1 MEFLAVGSLGT
12 CHRPMS
18 DGRRGHAMMKYDQ
31 LGFPI
36 PTEFGLP
43 TDDGNDQGPGRPGG
57 RRRTAGPGKRLFL
70 LAVFLTLL
78 VPAVIVPVMMPAIRE
93 AVVQW
98 SLERAIMREGRGS
111 LDAAIG
117 DLSRAIRWAGG
128 NDAAPPALSRLLCWR
143 AMLRI
148 ENRDAGG
155 GLADADQAASVA
167 PTIVQPHRIRAL
179 AHVVLGDADSALT
192 AAQAAVDIAGQ
203 NDPET
208 LNHRAYIRALVGR
221 DLEAALEDIDQ
232 ALADNGAPSPELLDT
247 RGYVLHLLGRQQEAV
262 DDLNIAIDSAQN
274 ERRRLLLLA
283 GHVDPGELAYR
294 LRSANHGL
302 AVMHHHRG
310 LACRALGLVGQA
322 EQDLAVAEKKG
333 FDPTRGIF

>member
-1 MEFLAVGSLGT
+1 
-12 CHRPMS
+12 
-18 DGRRGHAMMKYDQ
+18 MMKYDQ

-36 PTEFGLP
+36 PTDFGPL

-155 GLADADQAASVA
+155 GLADADQAAAVA
-167 PTIVQPHRIRAL
+167 PTTVQPHRIRAL
-179 AHVVLGDADSALT
+179 AHVVLGDAGISKRPSRT
-192 AAQAAVDIAGQ
+192 S
-203 NDPET
+203 T
-208 LNHRAYIRALVGR
+208 R
-221 DLEAALEDIDQ
+221 
-232 ALADNGAPSPELLDT
+232 PSPT
-247 RGYVLHLLGRQQEAV
+247 TGARVRNCSTPGAMCFTFSVA
-262 DDLNIAIDSAQN
+262 S
-274 ERRRLLLLA
+274 RRR
-283 GHVDPGELAYR
+283 
-294 LRSANHGL
+294 
-302 AVMHHHRG
+302 
-310 LACRALGLVGQA
+310 
-322 EQDLAVAEKKG
+322 
-333 FDPTRGIF
+333 